1 MVTGSGGAAG
11 AQGAAPQLT
20 RCATPIGTA
29 ALIEQDNPMLAQA
42 GLTSPIPL
50 LRIMMAQSNC
60 FRVVDRGQASQAMQR
75 ERAMA
80 AGGDLQSGSNMGAGQ
95 MKAADFLITP
105 NVVFKDANAGGGGA
119 GLGALIPGIGGAIAG
134 GIKWTNM
141 ESQVTLFLTNVRTG
155 EQEAAAEGSASK
167 RDLGFGGL
175 AFGGLVGAGGG
186 AYASTDIGKIVSA
199 AFLDAHNK
207 LVSQVQVDAT
217 GGHPAVGVGLH
228 DAVGREHALRPVDAV
243 AGRHAGAQ
251 GHAGVAQRR
260 EAGRLVGRGSQR
272 PQRLD
277 PRRLHHPLIGH
288 GRRTRAGLTRKPAG
302 RLSAGFFVTCTELA
316 ALRPA
321 AVAPPPGQ
329 RASRASSASV
339 GSSGRSRSRLTT
351 HRKPSASPALAWNW

>member
-1 MVTGSGGAAG
+1 MFGKKTLARSLFVGTTLVLAGCADMQQTKLGGGGSMVTGSAGAAG
-11 AQGAAPQLT
+11 SQDAAPQLMH
-20 RCATPIGTA
+20 CASPIGTA

-60 FRVVDRGQASQAMQR
+60 FRVVDRGQASEAMQR

-80 AGGDLQSGSNMGAGQ
+80 SGGELQKGSNMGAGQ

-105 NVVFKDANAGGGGA
+105 NVVFKDANAGGGGL

-186 AYASTDIGKIVSA
+186 AYASTDIGKIVAA

-207 LVSQVQVDAT
+207 LVSQVQV
-217 GGHPAVGVGLH
+217 
-228 DAVGREHALRPVDAV
+228 
-243 AGRHAGAQ
+243 AQ
-251 GHAGVAQRR
+251 
-260 EAGRLVGRGSQR
+260 
-272 PQRLD
+272 
-277 PRRLHHPLIGH
+277 
-288 GRRTRAGLTRKPAG
+288 
-302 RLSAGFFVTCTELA
+302 
-316 ALRPA
+316 PA
-321 AVAPPPGQ
+321 AT
-329 RASRASSASV
+329 R
-339 GSSGRSRSRLTT
+339 
-351 HRKPSASPALAWNW
+351 PSASGYMTLSDVNMRSGPSTQSPVVQLVPKGTPLTPTGEKQGAWVQVEANGRSGWIHGDYITR

>member
-1 MVTGSGGAAG
+1 MLSKKTLIVSLCGVATLALAGCASTQTQLGGGGSMVSGSAGAAG
-11 AQGAAPQLT
+11 TQGAAPQLT
-20 RCATPIGTA
+20 HCAAPIGTA
-29 ALIEQDNPMLAQA
+29 ALVEQDNPMLAQA

-60 FRVVDRGQASQAMQR
+60 FRVVDRGQASSALQR

-80 AGGDLQSGSNMGAGQ
+80 SAGELQSGSNMGAGQ

-105 NVVFKDANAGGGGA
+105 NVVFKDSNAGGGGA

-207 LVSQVQVDAT
+207 LVAQVQAT
-217 GGHPAVGVGLH
+217 QPA
-228 DAVGREHALRPVDAV
+228 A
-243 AGRHAGAQ
+243 
-251 GHAGVAQRR
+251 
-260 EAGRLVGRGSQR
+260 
-272 PQRLD
+272 
-277 PRRLHHPLIGH
+277 
-288 GRRTRAGLTRKPAG
+288 TRA
-302 RLSAGFFVTCTELA
+302 
-316 ALRPA
+316 
-321 AVAPPPGQ
+321 
-329 RASRASSASV
+329 SASGYMTLSDV
-339 GSSGRSRSRLTT
+339 NMRSGPSTQSPVVQLVSKGTPVTPTGEKQGAWWAVEANGRSGWIHGDYITR
-351 HRKPSASPALAWNW
+351 

>member
-1 MVTGSGGAAG
+1 MSKNRLVCGFVGAIALAMTGCAADQTHLGGGSTMVTGSAGAAG

-20 RCATPIGTA
+20 HCAAPIGTA

-60 FRVVDRGQASQAMQR
+60 FQVVDRGQASQAMQR

-80 AGGDLQSGSNMGAGQ
+80 AGGDLQGGSNMGAGQ

-155 EQEAAAEGSASK
+155 VQEAAAEGSASK
-167 RDLGFGGL
+167 RDIGFGGL

-186 AYASTDIGKIVSA
+186 AYQSTDIGKIVSA

-207 LVSQVQVDAT
+207 LVAQVQAT
-217 GGHPAVGVGLH
+217 
-228 DAVGREHALRPVDAV
+228 
-243 AGRHAGAQ
+243 Q
-251 GHAGVAQRR
+251 
-260 EAGRLVGRGSQR
+260 
-272 PQRLD
+272 
-277 PRRLHHPLIGH
+277 
-288 GRRTRAGLTRKPAG
+288 
-302 RLSAGFFVTCTELA
+302 
-316 ALRPA
+316 PA
-321 AVAPPPGQ
+321 AT
-329 RASRASSASV
+329 R
-339 GSSGRSRSRLTT
+339 
-351 HRKPSASPALAWNW
+351 PSASNYKTLSDVNMRSGPSTQSPVVMLVPKGTPLTPTGEKQGAWWGVEANGRSGWIHSDFITR

>member
-1 MVTGSGGAAG
+1 VAALALAGCASTQTQLGGGGSMVTGSAGAAG
-11 AQGAAPQLT
+11 SQGAAPQLT

-60 FRVVDRGQASQAMQR
+60 FQVVDRGQASSALQR

-80 AGGDLQSGSNMGAGQ
+80 AAGELQSGSNMGAGQ

-105 NVVFKDANAGGGGA
+105 NVVFKDTNAGGGGA

-134 GIKWTNM
+134 GIRWTNM

-155 EQEAAAEGSASK
+155 VQEAAAEGSASK

-207 LVSQVQVDAT
+207 LVAQVRAT
-217 GGHPAVGVGLH
+217 
-228 DAVGREHALRPVDAV
+228 
-243 AGRHAGAQ
+243 
-251 GHAGVAQRR
+251 
-260 EAGRLVGRGSQR
+260 
-272 PQRLD
+272 
-277 PRRLHHPLIGH
+277 
-288 GRRTRAGLTRKPAG
+288 
-302 RLSAGFFVTCTELA
+302 
-316 ALRPA
+316 RPA
-321 AVAPPPGQ
+321 AT
-329 RASRASSASV
+329 R
-339 GSSGRSRSRLTT
+339 
-351 HRKPSASPALAWNW
+351 PSASGYMTLADVNMRSGPSTQSPVIMTVAKGTPVSPTGEKQGAWWAVDANGRSGWIHSDYITR

>member
-1 MVTGSGGAAG
+1 MFVKKTLAGSALAVTAALISGCAGMQQTQLGGGGSMVTGSAGAAG
-11 AQGAAPQLT
+11 TQGAAPQLT

-105 NVVFKDANAGGGGA
+105 NVVFKDSNAGGGGL

-141 ESQVTLFLTNVRTG
+141 ESRVTLFLTNVRTG

-167 RDLGFGGL
+167 RDMGFGGL

-207 LVSQVQVDAT
+207 LVAQVQAT
-217 GGHPAVGVGLH
+217 
-228 DAVGREHALRPVDAV
+228 
-243 AGRHAGAQ
+243 Q
-251 GHAGVAQRR
+251 
-260 EAGRLVGRGSQR
+260 
-272 PQRLD
+272 
-277 PRRLHHPLIGH
+277 
-288 GRRTRAGLTRKPAG
+288 
-302 RLSAGFFVTCTELA
+302 
-316 ALRPA
+316 PA
-321 AVAPPPGQ
+321 AA
-329 RASRASSASV
+329 R
-339 GSSGRSRSRLTT
+339 
-351 HRKPSASPALAWNW
+351 PSASNYMTLSDVNMRSGPSTQSPVVMLVPKGTPLSPNGEKQGAWWGVEANGRSGWIHSDYITR

>member
-1 MVTGSGGAAG
+1 MFRNKNWTRGLVGCIAVVLTGCAEMQQTRLGGGGTMVTGSAGAAG
-11 AQGAAPQLT
+11 SQGAAPQLT
-20 RCATPIGTA
+20 HCASPIGTA

-60 FRVVDRGQASQAMQR
+60 FQVVDRGQASQALQR

-80 AGGDLQSGSNMGAGQ
+80 SAGELQSGSNMGAGQ

-105 NVVFKDANAGGGGA
+105 NVIFKDSNAGGGGA

-134 GIKWTNM
+134 GIRWTNM

-155 EQEAAAEGSASK
+155 VQEAAAEGSASK

-207 LVSQVQVDAT
+207 LVSQLQVTQPAATRPSASGYTTLSDVNMRSGPSTQSPVIMLVTKGTPVSPTGEKQGAWWQVDA
-217 GGHPAVGVGLH
+217 
-228 DAVGREHALRPVDAV
+228 
-243 AGRHAGAQ
+243 AGR
-251 GHAGVAQRR
+251 
-260 EAGRLVGRGSQR
+260 
-272 PQRLD
+272 
-277 PRRLHHPLIGH
+277 
-288 GRRTRAGLTRKPAG
+288 
-302 RLSAGFFVTCTELA
+302 
-316 ALRPA
+316 
-321 AVAPPPGQ
+321 
-329 RASRASSASV
+329 
-339 GSSGRSRSRLTT
+339 SGWIHSDYIVR
-351 HRKPSASPALAWNW
+351 

>member
-1 MVTGSGGAAG
+1 MTSKKRLIVGLCGVATLALAGCASTQTQLGGGGSMVSGSAGAAG
-11 AQGAAPQLT
+11 TQGAAPQLT
-20 RCATPIGTA
+20 RCAMPIGTA

-60 FRVVDRGQASQAMQR
+60 FQVVDRGQASEALQR

-80 AGGDLQSGSNMGAGQ
+80 SAGELQSGSNMGAGQ

-105 NVVFKDANAGGGGA
+105 NVVFKDANAGGGGM

-155 EQEAAAEGSASK
+155 VQEAAAEGSASK

-207 LVSQVQVDAT
+207 LVAQVQVT
-217 GGHPAVGVGLH
+217 
-228 DAVGREHALRPVDAV
+228 
-243 AGRHAGAQ
+243 Q
-251 GHAGVAQRR
+251 
-260 EAGRLVGRGSQR
+260 
-272 PQRLD
+272 
-277 PRRLHHPLIGH
+277 
-288 GRRTRAGLTRKPAG
+288 
-302 RLSAGFFVTCTELA
+302 
-316 ALRPA
+316 PA
-321 AVAPPPGQ
+321 AT
-329 RASRASSASV
+329 R
-339 GSSGRSRSRLTT
+339 
-351 HRKPSASPALAWNW
+351 PSASGYMTLSDVNMRSGPSTQSPVIMLVPKGTPVSPNGEKQGAWWGVEANGRAGWIHGDYITR

>member
-1 MVTGSGGAAG
+1 MFNGNLVSSLAGLVAVTLAGCASTQTQLGGGGSMVSGSAGAAG
-11 AQGAAPQLT
+11 TQGAAPQLT

-60 FRVVDRGQASQAMQR
+60 FQVVDRGQASEALQR

-80 AGGDLQSGSNMGAGQ
+80 SAGELQSGSNMGAGQ

-105 NVVFKDANAGGGGA
+105 NVVFKDANAGGGGM

-155 EQEAAAEGSASK
+155 VQEAAAEGSASK

-186 AYASTDIGKIVSA
+186 AYASTDIGKIVAA

-207 LVSQVQVDAT
+207 LVAQVQAT
-217 GGHPAVGVGLH
+217 
-228 DAVGREHALRPVDAV
+228 
-243 AGRHAGAQ
+243 Q
-251 GHAGVAQRR
+251 
-260 EAGRLVGRGSQR
+260 
-272 PQRLD
+272 
-277 PRRLHHPLIGH
+277 
-288 GRRTRAGLTRKPAG
+288 
-302 RLSAGFFVTCTELA
+302 
-316 ALRPA
+316 PA
-321 AVAPPPGQ
+321 AV
-329 RASRASSASV
+329 R
-339 GSSGRSRSRLTT
+339 
-351 HRKPSASPALAWNW
+351 PSASGYMTLSDVNMRSGPSTQSPVVTLVPKGTPVTPTGEKQGAWWAVEANGRTGWIHGDYITR

>member
-1 MVTGSGGAAG
+1 MTKNKLASTLVGLAALSVAGCASTQTQLGGGGTMVTGSAGAAG
-11 AQGAAPQLT
+11 AQGSAPQLT
-20 RCATPIGTA
+20 RCASPIGTA

-60 FRVVDRGQASQAMQR
+60 FQVVDRGQASQALQR

-80 AGGDLQSGSNMGAGQ
+80 SAGELQSGSNMGAGQ

-134 GIKWTNM
+134 GIRWTNM

-155 EQEAAAEGSASK
+155 VQEAAAEGSASK
-167 RDLGFGGL
+167 RDLGFGGH

-207 LVSQVQVDAT
+207 LVAQVQAT
-217 GGHPAVGVGLH
+217 
-228 DAVGREHALRPVDAV
+228 
-243 AGRHAGAQ
+243 Q
-251 GHAGVAQRR
+251 
-260 EAGRLVGRGSQR
+260 
-272 PQRLD
+272 
-277 PRRLHHPLIGH
+277 
-288 GRRTRAGLTRKPAG
+288 
-302 RLSAGFFVTCTELA
+302 
-316 ALRPA
+316 PA
-321 AVAPPPGQ
+321 AT
-329 RASRASSASV
+329 R
-339 GSSGRSRSRLTT
+339 
-351 HRKPSASPALAWNW
+351 PSASNYMTLSDVNMRSGPSTQSPVVMLVPKGTPVAPNGEKQGAWWGVDVNGRSGWIHGDYITR

>member
-1 MVTGSGGAAG
+1 MIKNKLATTLLGLAALSVAGCASTQTQLGGGSTMVTGSAGAAG
-11 AQGAAPQLT
+11 TQGAAPQLT

-60 FRVVDRGQASQAMQR
+60 FQVVDRGQASQALQR

-80 AGGDLQSGSNMGAGQ
+80 SAGELQSGSNMGAGQ

-134 GIKWTNM
+134 GIRWTNM

-155 EQEAAAEGSASK
+155 VQEAAAEGSASK

-207 LVSQVQVDAT
+207 LVAQVQAT
-217 GGHPAVGVGLH
+217 
-228 DAVGREHALRPVDAV
+228 
-243 AGRHAGAQ
+243 Q
-251 GHAGVAQRR
+251 
-260 EAGRLVGRGSQR
+260 
-272 PQRLD
+272 
-277 PRRLHHPLIGH
+277 
-288 GRRTRAGLTRKPAG
+288 
-302 RLSAGFFVTCTELA
+302 
-316 ALRPA
+316 PA
-321 AVAPPPGQ
+321 AT
-329 RASRASSASV
+329 R
-339 GSSGRSRSRLTT
+339 
-351 HRKPSASPALAWNW
+351 PSASNYMTLQDVNMRSGPSTQSPVVMLVPKGTPVSPNGEKQGAWWGVEANGRSGWIHSDYITR

>member
-1 MVTGSGGAAG
+1 MSSKKTRIVSLCGIATLALAGCASTQTQLGGGGSMVTGSAGAAG
-11 AQGAAPQLT
+11 TQGAAPQLT
-20 RCATPIGTA
+20 RCASPIGTA

-60 FRVVDRGQASQAMQR
+60 FQVVDRGQASEALQR

-80 AGGDLQSGSNMGAGQ
+80 SAGELQSGSNMGAGQ

-155 EQEAAAEGSASK
+155 VQEAAAEGSASK

-186 AYASTDIGKIVSA
+186 AYASTDIGKIVAA

-207 LVSQVQVDAT
+207 LVAQVQAT
-217 GGHPAVGVGLH
+217 
-228 DAVGREHALRPVDAV
+228 
-243 AGRHAGAQ
+243 Q
-251 GHAGVAQRR
+251 
-260 EAGRLVGRGSQR
+260 
-272 PQRLD
+272 
-277 PRRLHHPLIGH
+277 
-288 GRRTRAGLTRKPAG
+288 
-302 RLSAGFFVTCTELA
+302 
-316 ALRPA
+316 PA
-321 AVAPPPGQ
+321 AT
-329 RASRASSASV
+329 R
-339 GSSGRSRSRLTT
+339 
-351 HRKPSASPALAWNW
+351 PSASGYMTLSDVNMRSGPSTQSPVVQLVTKGTPVTPTGEKQGAWWAVEANGRTGWIHGDYITR

>member
-1 MVTGSGGAAG
+1 MFGKKKLACSVFAATALALTGCADMQQTKLGGGGSMVTGSAGAAG
-11 AQGAAPQLT
+11 SQGAAPQLT
-20 RCATPIGTA
+20 HCASPIGTA

-75 ERAMA
+75 ERAMS

-105 NVVFKDANAGGGGA
+105 NVVFKDANAGGGGL

-186 AYASTDIGKIVSA
+186 AYASTDIGKIVAA

-207 LVSQVQVDAT
+207 LVSQVQV
-217 GGHPAVGVGLH
+217 
-228 DAVGREHALRPVDAV
+228 
-243 AGRHAGAQ
+243 AQ
-251 GHAGVAQRR
+251 
-260 EAGRLVGRGSQR
+260 
-272 PQRLD
+272 
-277 PRRLHHPLIGH
+277 
-288 GRRTRAGLTRKPAG
+288 
-302 RLSAGFFVTCTELA
+302 
-316 ALRPA
+316 PA
-321 AVAPPPGQ
+321 AT
-329 RASRASSASV
+329 R
-339 GSSGRSRSRLTT
+339 
-351 HRKPSASPALAWNW
+351 PSASGYMTLSDVNMRSGPSTQSPVVSLVSKGTPVTPTGEKQGAWWAVEANGRSGWIHGDYITR

>member
-1 MVTGSGGAAG
+1 MFGKKTLAGSALAVTAALIGGCAGMQQTQLGGGGSMVTGSAGAAG
-11 AQGAAPQLT
+11 TQGAAPQLT

-60 FRVVDRGQASQAMQR
+60 FQVVDRGQASQALQR

-80 AGGDLQSGSNMGAGQ
+80 SAGELQSGSNMGAGQ

-134 GIKWTNM
+134 GVRWTNM

-155 EQEAAAEGSASK
+155 VQEAAAEGSASK
-167 RDLGFGGL
+167 RDIGFGGL

-207 LVSQVQVDAT
+207 LVAQVQAT
-217 GGHPAVGVGLH
+217 
-228 DAVGREHALRPVDAV
+228 
-243 AGRHAGAQ
+243 Q
-251 GHAGVAQRR
+251 
-260 EAGRLVGRGSQR
+260 
-272 PQRLD
+272 
-277 PRRLHHPLIGH
+277 
-288 GRRTRAGLTRKPAG
+288 
-302 RLSAGFFVTCTELA
+302 
-316 ALRPA
+316 PA
-321 AVAPPPGQ
+321 AT
-329 RASRASSASV
+329 R
-339 GSSGRSRSRLTT
+339 
-351 HRKPSASPALAWNW
+351 PSASNYMTLSDVNMRSGPSTQSPVVTLVPKGTPVTPTGEKQGAWWAVEANGRSGWIHGDFITR

>member
-1 MVTGSGGAAG
+1 MFNKNLVSSLVGLVAVTLAGCASTQTQLGGGGSMVSGSAGAAG
-11 AQGAAPQLT
+11 TQGAAPQLT

-60 FRVVDRGQASQAMQR
+60 FQVVDRGQASEALQR

-80 AGGDLQSGSNMGAGQ
+80 SAGELQSGSNMGAGQ

-105 NVVFKDANAGGGGA
+105 NVVFKDANAGGGGM

-155 EQEAAAEGSASK
+155 VQEAAAEGSASK

-207 LVSQVQVDAT
+207 LVAQVQAT
-217 GGHPAVGVGLH
+217 
-228 DAVGREHALRPVDAV
+228 
-243 AGRHAGAQ
+243 Q
-251 GHAGVAQRR
+251 
-260 EAGRLVGRGSQR
+260 
-272 PQRLD
+272 
-277 PRRLHHPLIGH
+277 
-288 GRRTRAGLTRKPAG
+288 
-302 RLSAGFFVTCTELA
+302 
-316 ALRPA
+316 PA
-321 AVAPPPGQ
+321 AT
-329 RASRASSASV
+329 R
-339 GSSGRSRSRLTT
+339 
-351 HRKPSASPALAWNW
+351 PSASGYMTLSDVNMRSGPSTQSPVVTLVPKGTAVTPTGEKQGAWWAVEANGRTGWIHGDYITR

>member
-1 MVTGSGGAAG
+1 MIKNKLVCGLAGIAALSITGCASTQTQLGGGGSMVTGSAGAAG
-11 AQGAAPQLT
+11 SQGAAPQLT

-60 FRVVDRGQASQAMQR
+60 FQVVDRGQASEALQR

-80 AGGDLQSGSNMGAGQ
+80 SAGELQSGSNMGAGQ

-134 GIKWTNM
+134 GIRWTNM

-155 EQEAAAEGSASK
+155 VQEAAAEGSASK

-186 AYASTDIGKIVSA
+186 AYASTDIGKIVAA

-207 LVSQVQVDAT
+207 LVSQVQAT
-217 GGHPAVGVGLH
+217 
-228 DAVGREHALRPVDAV
+228 
-243 AGRHAGAQ
+243 Q
-251 GHAGVAQRR
+251 
-260 EAGRLVGRGSQR
+260 
-272 PQRLD
+272 
-277 PRRLHHPLIGH
+277 
-288 GRRTRAGLTRKPAG
+288 
-302 RLSAGFFVTCTELA
+302 
-316 ALRPA
+316 PA
-321 AVAPPPGQ
+321 AT
-329 RASRASSASV
+329 R
-339 GSSGRSRSRLTT
+339 
-351 HRKPSASPALAWNW
+351 PSASGYMTLSDVNMRSGPSTQSPVVTLVPKGTPVTPTGEKQGAWWAVEANGRTGWIHGDYVTR

>member
-1 MVTGSGGAAG
+1 MFGKKKLACSVFAATALALTGCADMQQTKLGGGGSMVTGSAGAAG
-11 AQGAAPQLT
+11 SQGAAPQLT
-20 RCATPIGTA
+20 HCASPIGTA

-105 NVVFKDANAGGGGA
+105 NVVFKDANAGGGGL

-186 AYASTDIGKIVSA
+186 AYASTDIGKIVAA

-207 LVSQVQVDAT
+207 LVSQVQV
-217 GGHPAVGVGLH
+217 
-228 DAVGREHALRPVDAV
+228 
-243 AGRHAGAQ
+243 AQ
-251 GHAGVAQRR
+251 
-260 EAGRLVGRGSQR
+260 
-272 PQRLD
+272 
-277 PRRLHHPLIGH
+277 
-288 GRRTRAGLTRKPAG
+288 
-302 RLSAGFFVTCTELA
+302 
-316 ALRPA
+316 PA
-321 AVAPPPGQ
+321 AT
-329 RASRASSASV
+329 R
-339 GSSGRSRSRLTT
+339 
-351 HRKPSASPALAWNW
+351 PSASGYMTLSDVNMRSGPSTQSPVVSLVSKGTPVTPTGEKQGAWWAVEANGRSGWIHGDYITR

>member
-1 MVTGSGGAAG
+1 MFNKNLISSLAGLVAVTLAGCASTQTQLGSGGSMVSGSAGAAG

-50 LRIMMAQSNC
+50 LRIMMAQSGC

-105 NVVFKDANAGGGGA
+105 NVVFKDSNAGGGGA

-207 LVSQVQVDAT
+207 LVAQVQVT
-217 GGHPAVGVGLH
+217 
-228 DAVGREHALRPVDAV
+228 
-243 AGRHAGAQ
+243 Q
-251 GHAGVAQRR
+251 
-260 EAGRLVGRGSQR
+260 
-272 PQRLD
+272 
-277 PRRLHHPLIGH
+277 
-288 GRRTRAGLTRKPAG
+288 
-302 RLSAGFFVTCTELA
+302 
-316 ALRPA
+316 PA
-321 AVAPPPGQ
+321 AT
-329 RASRASSASV
+329 R
-339 GSSGRSRSRLTT
+339 
-351 HRKPSASPALAWNW
+351 PSASGYMTQIGRAHV